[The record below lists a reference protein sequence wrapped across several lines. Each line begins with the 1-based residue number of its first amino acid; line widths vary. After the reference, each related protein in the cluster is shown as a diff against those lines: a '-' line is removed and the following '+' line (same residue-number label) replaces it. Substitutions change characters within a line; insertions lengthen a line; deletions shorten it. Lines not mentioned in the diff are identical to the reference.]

1 MSVGIET
8 AFSERSQLAM
18 VRPLIKQAARCFDVP
33 IFQVEEALS
42 QAPHADA
49 LAAFCRAGGP
59 QKLLIYMQP
68 PGEDAED
75 DEEPLIYVSSGE
87 SDRFVERGVLL
98 AKASAELELTSAN
111 VESEVSCNVVL
122 GSPMKALLASIEQ
135 VYLPV
140 LTASV
145 PAWGAK
151 LPEDVAPEFF
161 GGIGKFVAVL
171 ADAVHGVEGGV
182 ELVKPSVRADNVD
195 PKQKGFERAASNPE
209 LVASYEA
216 AVLAWC
222 DTVEELLDDV
232 PPPATTIP
240 DGEQGPSSELE
251 HWKVRTSKFNSVAE
265 QLRSKE
271 HRTVLAV
278 LTVARAPALR
288 RWKSLDGPTACRTAS
303 RSTPTAATSRSCR

>member
-232 PPPATTIP
+232 C
-240 DGEQGPSSELE
+240 
-251 HWKVRTSKFNSVAE
+251 
-265 QLRSKE
+265 
-271 HRTVLAV
+271 
-278 LTVARAPALR
+278 ARCAR
-288 RWKSLDGPTACRTAS
+288 C
-303 RSTPTAATSRSCR
+303 SRSCRTTTSPSTSRPRSPSRAARGRSTSASRRRSTGCSACSRSCAPRSPTSRSPSAARS